1 MTHDDNSTASQHLP
15 ADTMS
20 TAEVTQLASGNSLIS
35 FAPSKELL
43 SFQCVVLILGVF
55 GLAANALILY
65 ALVASKQ
72 HKKHALI
79 VNQNALDLFSCLFMI
94 VTYSVKIC
102 NVYLSGLAGFLL
114 CTMIIS
120 ESLIWS
126 CIIGSVINLAG
137 ITVERYL
144 KVVHAA
150 WSKNK
155 LRNWMVYS
163 AMAFAWIASVVYNM
177 VLVMLTT
184 IVVDG
189 VCYAYAVWK
198 SNTIKAVYFVW
209 NFLSF
214 YVVVFMIF
222 VVCYWRILRVIRHQA
237 KVMAGHGAAGSS
249 AAQAQTNHIQTNVIK
264 TMILI
269 SALHVISWFPIE
281 VYFLF
286 MNVDPNLPF
295 VAGLYYAAEFVA
307 CLYTCANPFIYATK
321 FDPVKQVLV
330 RMIPCTKTSE
340 QAAEHGANSGTGT
353 GTTTSRHAVQL
364 HGHK

>member
-1 MTHDDNSTASQHLP
+1 MTHDNNSTASQHLP
-15 ADTMS
+15 VDIMS
-20 TAEVTQLASGNSLIS
+20 TAEVTQLESGNRLIS
-35 FAPSKELL
+35 LSSPSNKF
-43 SFQCVVLILGVF
+43 SFQCVVLVLGVF

-79 VNQNALDLFSCLFMI
+79 VNQNALDLFSCLFII

-126 CIIGSVINLAG
+126 GIIGSVINLAS
-137 ITVERYL
+137 ITIERYL
-144 KVVHAA
+144 KVVHPV

-163 AMAFAWIASVVYNM
+163 AMAFAWIASLIYNM
-177 VLVMLTT
+177 ALVMLTT
-184 IVVDG
+184 TVVDG

-198 SNTIKAVYFVW
+198 SNTIKAVNFVW

-237 KVMAGHGAAGSS
+237 KVMAGHGAAG
-249 AAQAQTNHIQTNVIK
+249 
-264 TMILI
+264 
-269 SALHVISWFPIE
+269 
-281 VYFLF
+281 
-286 MNVDPNLPF
+286 
-295 VAGLYYAAEFVA
+295 
-307 CLYTCANPFIYATK
+307 
-321 FDPVKQVLV
+321 
-330 RMIPCTKTSE
+330 
-340 QAAEHGANSGTGT
+340 
-353 GTTTSRHAVQL
+353 
-364 HGHK
+364 